1 MEWTDVGGVRDVG
14 SADGDTAGDEP
25 DDAEEGADDSL
36 LLALF
41 LFLLSLL
48 SSSSLRLRFSP
59 SLAPC
64 EDGSGW
70 D

>member
-1 MEWTDVGGVRDVG
+1 MREVGRV
-14 SADGDTAGDEP
+14 DGDTAGDEDEEV
-25 DDAEEGADDSL
+25 DDGADDSL
-36 LLALF
+36 LLPLF

-59 SLAPC
+59 SLPLC
-64 EDGSGW
+64 KEGSGW